1 MNDIPPIKAAAS
13 PVGMRPPAKPDE
25 TGGEEA
31 RQARTTASAPADR
44 VDISEMGQL
53 LSTLDVGSDIR
64 IDKVMEIR
72 EAIANGT
79 YITEA
84 KINYTV
90 SRLMEELKA
99 TEGI

>member
-13 PVGMRPPAKPDE
+13 PSGMRPPVDPD
-25 TGGEEA
+25 TRAGEETRPA
-31 RQARTTASAPADR
+31 RATPVPDR

-53 LSTLDVGSDIR
+53 LSTLDVDSEVR

-79 YITEA
+79 YVTDA

-90 SRLMEELKA
+90 SRLLEELRA
-99 TEGI
+99 HEQD

>member
-1 MNDIPPIKAAAS
+1 MNDIPPIKAAVS

-31 RQARTTASAPADR
+31 RQVRTTVSAPADR

-53 LSTLDVGSDIR
+53 LSTLEVGSDIR
-64 IDKVMEIR
+64 VDKVMEIR

-79 YITEA
+79 YITDA

-99 TEGI
+99 TEEI